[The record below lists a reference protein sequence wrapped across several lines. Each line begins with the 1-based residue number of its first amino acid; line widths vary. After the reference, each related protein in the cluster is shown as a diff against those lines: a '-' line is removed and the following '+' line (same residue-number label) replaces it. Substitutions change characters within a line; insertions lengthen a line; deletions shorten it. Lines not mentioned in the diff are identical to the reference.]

1 MCAWSHFK
9 EGGVPNMDFIR
20 GGVPPAINPHIHA
33 WEFYL
38 YPGQNKPDCK
48 SRPISGL
55 YKNLGLILVKVHEG
69 FEGHIHLSYNV
80 ACMDISSF
88 LQKNVFS
95 TLVYS
100 VL

>member
-20 GGVPPAINPHIHA
+20 GGVPQAINPHIHA

-55 YKNLGLILVKVHEG
+55 
-69 FEGHIHLSYNV
+69 
-80 ACMDISSF
+80 
-88 LQKNVFS
+88 
-95 TLVYS
+95 
-100 VL
+100 